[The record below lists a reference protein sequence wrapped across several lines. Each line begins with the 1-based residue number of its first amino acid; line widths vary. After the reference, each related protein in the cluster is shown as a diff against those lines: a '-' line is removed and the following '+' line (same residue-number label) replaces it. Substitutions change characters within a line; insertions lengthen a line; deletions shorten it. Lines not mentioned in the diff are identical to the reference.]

1 MNLMLFNKET
11 HIVKRRFKNLVIL
24 CLMSGIIIRSI
35 DSQIPSNISY
45 QTLNKITSLPVGKM
59 NPAYNLLNTYSLS
72 FQSNYLPIWTGI
84 LKKSDFTFNTT
95 GNHFYD
101 LILTPTSLN
110 IGSTRLTIKLNTMEG
125 YFIKG
130 TFRSDIESLTGN
142 PYIDTISVFYYPL
155 RRTNEKTLS
164 DSRLY
169 RIAGFVIPR
178 MLLFNYPG
186 ASETIYYPPAYLQPN
201 YPLQYK

>member
-1 MNLMLFNKET
+1 MLFNRET
-11 HIVKRRFKNLVIL
+11 HIVKRTFKNLAIL
-24 CLMSGIIIRSI
+24 CLMSGFIICST
-35 DSQIPSNISY
+35 DAQIPSNISY
-45 QTLNKITSLPVGKM
+45 QTLNKITSLPVGIM
-59 NPAYNLLNTYSLS
+59 NPASNLLNTYSLS
-72 FQSNYLPIWTGI
+72 VQSNYLPIWTGI
-84 LKKSDFTFNTT
+84 IKKSDFTFNNT

-110 IGSTRLTIKLNTMEG
+110 IGSSILTIKLTILEG
-125 YFIKG
+125 YSING
-130 TFRSDIESLTGN
+130 TFRSNRESLSGK
-142 PYIDTISVFYYPL
+142 PYIDTISLFYYPL

-186 ASETIYYPPAYLQPN
+186 ASETIYYPPAYLQPS
-201 YPLQYK
+201 YPLPYK